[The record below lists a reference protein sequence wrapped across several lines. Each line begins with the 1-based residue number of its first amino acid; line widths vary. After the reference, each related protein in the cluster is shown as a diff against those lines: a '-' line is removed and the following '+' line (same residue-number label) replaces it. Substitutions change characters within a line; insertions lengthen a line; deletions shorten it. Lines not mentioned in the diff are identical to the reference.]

1 MFNCKRCGFET
12 NHKHV
17 LLRHLQRKV
26 ICDPVF
32 EDIDVT
38 VLLSEFDNPRK
49 IHGCKYCDRKFTD
62 YSNRSKHQKICMKKH
77 DIPSVECYYQQIVDD
92 DKTRT
97 ECENGRTDH
106 HNSDIDRNKDEV
118 IEDLKEKLA
127 LAERQIEHLK
137 QQKIIHE
144 GTQTTT
150 VFGDVNNV
158 TTTINQN
165 NYVVVMNN
173 FGCED
178 VSHVIQDKKFLD
190 ECISKLQT
198 GIPDVVSK
206 IYYDESKPENKT
218 VVLKSAKRKT
228 ALVHTGDGKWEE
240 KDMNQVVPLMVRK
253 GSRILSN
260 HLRNKNVAID
270 DIDDQ
275 EVDLAKQGYI
285 TCVITQKK
293 PEYDMVSSA
302 VKASIFN
309 HR

>member
-1 MFNCKRCGFET
+1 M
-12 NHKHV
+12 
-17 LLRHLQRKV
+17 
-26 ICDPVF
+26 
-32 EDIDVT
+32 
-38 VLLSEFDNPRK
+38 
-49 IHGCKYCDRKFTD
+49 Y
-62 YSNRSKHQKICMKKH
+62 
-77 DIPSVECYYQQIVDD
+77 
-92 DKTRT
+92 
-97 ECENGRTDH
+97 
-106 HNSDIDRNKDEV
+106 
-118 IEDLKEKLA
+118 
-127 LAERQIEHLK
+127 
-137 QQKIIHE
+137 IIE
-144 GTQTTT
+144 GTHILLGIFNNTRHPTHYSHMDKSPQTTT

-173 FGCED
+173 FGSED
-178 VSHVIQDKKFLD
+178 VSHVLQDKKFLD
-190 ECISKLQT
+190 ECLSTLHT
-198 GIPDVVSK
+198 GIPNVVSK

-228 ALVHTGDGKWEE
+228 ALVHTGDGRWEE

-260 HLRNKNVAID
+260 HLRNKDITTD
-270 DIDDQ
+270 DIDAQ
-275 EVDLAKQGYI
+275 EVDIAKQGYI